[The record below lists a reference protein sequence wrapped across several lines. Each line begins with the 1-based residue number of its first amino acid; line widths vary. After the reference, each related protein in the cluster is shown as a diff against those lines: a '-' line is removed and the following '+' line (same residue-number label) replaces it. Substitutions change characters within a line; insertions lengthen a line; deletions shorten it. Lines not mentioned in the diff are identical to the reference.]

1 MKENQPIRDESFRDS
16 IATINQDGNR
26 EYVFSKKPK
35 GRLHNYRLIVSW
47 ILLAF
52 FFGMP
57 FVKMDGDP
65 FFLIDVVNRKFILF
79 GQIFWPQD
87 TYIFAVM
94 MLTLIVFIVVFT
106 VSLGRLWCGWACPQT
121 IFMEMVFR
129 KIEYW
134 IDGDAPAQRKLAKAP
149 LTFEKLWKRVLKYSI
164 FVLIAHLIALTIF
177 AWVMS
182 LDKLIVMLGQPIS
195 ENSAAIT
202 GLLVLTGFLIFIYS
216 WFREQVCLILCPYG
230 RLQGVLLDKNSIVVA
245 YDYIRGETRGP
256 LRKDEDRK
264 AAGKGDCVDCMA
276 CVQVCPTAIDIR
288 NGTQL
293 ECVNCTACIDA
304 CNRTMKRVGL
314 PGGLIR
320 FDSERGISTGSK
332 LKLNARLI
340 AYISV
345 LILLFSFLNYLL
357 FSRSDVEATILRT
370 PGMLYQDADNNQ
382 ISNLYNI
389 KVVNKKRVDYPIN
402 IKLLSMEGKILI
414 PAGEMLVKG
423 ASSTEGV
430 FFVYIDKDKVNGKIP
445 ITLGVFTGDELIEE
459 IELTF
464 VGPN

>member
-1 MKENQPIRDESFRDS
+1 MRDESFRDS
-16 IATINQDGNR
+16 IATIDQEGNR
-26 EYVFSKKPK
+26 KYVFPKRPK
-35 GRLHNYRLIVSW
+35 GKLHNYRLIVSW
-47 ILLAF
+47 LLLAF

-57 FVKMDGDP
+57 FLKMNGEP
-65 FFLIDVVNRKFILF
+65 FFLIDVIHRRFIFF

-87 TYIFAVM
+87 TYIFAIM

-106 VSLGRLWCGWACPQT
+106 VALGRLWCGWACPQT
-121 IFMEMVFR
+121 IFLEMVFR

-134 IDGDAPAQRKLAKAP
+134 IDGDAAQQRKLAKSP
-149 LTFEKLWKRVLKYSI
+149 LTLEKFGKRFSKYTI
-164 FVLIAHLIALTIF
+164 FVAIAHLIALTLF
-177 AWVMS
+177 AWVIS
-182 LDKLIVMLGQPIS
+182 LDGLIALLGEPIAQ
-195 ENSAAIT
+195 NSGVII
-202 GLLVLTGFLIFIYS
+202 GLAVLTGFLIFIYS

-245 YDYIRGETRGP
+245 YDYVRGEPRGG
-256 LRKDEDRK
+256 LKKDEDRK
-264 AAGKGDCVDCMA
+264 AEGKGDCVDCRA

-304 CNRTMKRVGL
+304 CDHTMKRVGL
-314 PGGLIR
+314 PTGLIR
-320 FDSERGISTGSK
+320 FDSERGISSGTK

-345 LILLFSFLNYLL
+345 LLVLFGFLNYLL

-370 PGMLYQDADNNQ
+370 PGMLFQMQENNE

-389 KVVNKKRVDYPIN
+389 KVVNKKRIDFPIQ
-402 IKLLSMEGKILI
+402 IKLLSHKGRILI
-414 PAGEMLVKG
+414 PAGDMIVKG
-423 ASSTEGV
+423 GSSSEGV
-430 FFVYIDKDKVNGKIP
+430 FVVYLNRDEVEGKIP
-445 ITLGVFTGDELIEE
+445 IQLGVFNGDKLIEK
-459 IELTF
+459 IRLTF